1 MCNQF
6 NQSTP
11 INYGHIICNFLLKLH
26 IFSCNLATETPLNID
41 LISFAYY
48 ITLITYIETCLYFRY
63 WKGGEKTH
71 EVRGTIEFS
80 SKCQRIQW
88 KNICY
93 YSKRARTCHPA
104 ISCVRDQD
112 ASTAPA
118 RHMWET
124 GSLNWTQFM
133 LQWIMWFPEFA
144 EFSEFLF
151 HLSKTPMESLVSLTF
166 EPCRGSRN
174 R

>member
-11 INYGHIICNFLLKLH
+11 INYDHIICNFLLKLH

-41 LISFAYY
+41 PISFAYY

-80 SKCQRIQW
+80 
-88 KNICY
+88 
-93 YSKRARTCHPA
+93 
-104 ISCVRDQD
+104 
-112 ASTAPA
+112 
-118 RHMWET
+118 
-124 GSLNWTQFM
+124 LNVS
-133 LQWIMWFPEFA
+133 
-144 EFSEFLF
+144 EFSEKIFVITVKGLE
-151 HLSKTPMESLVSLTF
+151 SAIQPSLV
-166 EPCRGSRN
+166 
-174 R
+174 